1 MNPPVRRAWRGAL
14 LCVVACLALF
24 AGAAAHARAVDIA
37 AVELS
42 RDLFDALT
50 IRIDPAGALTPEAIA
65 SAPGQPL
72 STPRA
77 LRFGYT
83 SNTLWLQLRVR
94 NDSAATQTR
103 WLALGHARLEYVDLY
118 RFDATGRHVQASW
131 TGGAGRPL
139 SARPIAGKESLF
151 PVTLDPG
158 EEAVLVLRIHGR
170 TLTALD
176 ATLWNPIRYR
186 EHEAMQDLRLLVP
199 AGALVAVSIYLLSS
213 ALYRRD
219 TPFVLLALWLCSATA
234 CEFALK
240 GYLIRFVLTGGGEW
254 VIRAPVFFLSLSLTL
269 AAAFIRTF
277 LAAEGISALSKFVR
291 GICLGGLALFLYVPF
306 GDVQLLSIT
315 AIAGVVTLCA
325 IYPFLLVSAW
335 RRRHHNFGIFIL
347 ALSGLWTTVMARTL
361 VMLGILPPSAISDDT
376 LSMVYALGVCC
387 AATLG
392 VVRRN
397 IAEHEDTLRRQ
408 RALLEAQQL
417 EQTRLEAAIAART
430 HALQEATLA
439 ANEANRAKSDF
450 LARVSH
456 DLRAPLTSILGY
468 ADLVIGSGGR
478 QADNG
483 RVIRRSAQHLLGLL
497 NDLIDYARGGS
508 RPDALQA
515 LPIYAASLLE
525 SIAAEGESLARRH
538 HNRFEYRVDCALPA
552 VIEVD
557 EKRLRQ
563 ILINLLDNAAK
574 FTRDGKILFSVHCQ
588 GEHHP
593 DEARPVVFTVED
605 DEPGMAPAELAHI
618 FEPFQRLE
626 ATESH
631 EGLGLGLAIARQWV
645 ECMNGRIEV
654 DSAPGAGTRM
664 HVVLPVRAAS
674 EDALSY
680 AHQTCREDNLPELDG
695 GGRSVWVVE
704 DSHEI
709 RNLLCLELRGQGFNA
724 IPIANGH
731 DALTLLANPATPE
744 PDLVLTDLKM
754 PFVSGEEV
762 LARVGVQWPGLPV
775 VLLTATPDAVA
786 AHAAP
791 AESRARPQ
799 DATPAP
805 AGPADADGP
814 SAQRFAAVLSK
825 PVSLL
830 LLRQTL
836 AELLDLQVLSPAP
849 PSAGQHGAALAYP
862 DAARLAEALTLIRM
876 GAISDLVDWA
886 DALPA
891 DNPAWA
897 DFANHARALAERGEM
912 RQLLRLCEPASDER
926 TPVPATGVDKTVA
939 VPARRTVPEA
949 LPHTDLQ
956 SKAQGRGFPPEATP
970 FP

>member
-1 MNPPVRRAWRGAL
+1 MNPRVRRAWRGAL
-14 LCVVACLALF
+14 LCVVACIALF
-24 AGAAAHARAVDIA
+24 AGAGAHARAVDIA
-37 AVELS
+37 AVEGS

-50 IRIDPAGALTPEAIA
+50 IRIDPAGALTPEAVA
-65 SAPGQPL
+65 RAPGHPL
-72 STPRA
+72 STPRT

-118 RFDATGRHVQASW
+118 RFDATGRHVEASW

-139 SARPIAGKESLF
+139 AARPIAGKESLF
-151 PVTLDPG
+151 PVTLAPG
-158 EEAVLVLRIHGR
+158 AEAVLVLRIHGR
-170 TLTALD
+170 TLIVLD
-176 ATLWNPIRYR
+176 ATLWNPIHYR
-186 EHEAMQDLRLLVP
+186 EHEARQDLRLLVP

-234 CEFALK
+234 CELALK
-240 GYLIRFVLTGGGEW
+240 GYLIRFVLTEGGEW
-254 VIRAPVFFLSLSLTL
+254 VVRAPVFFLSLSLTL

-277 LAAEGISALSKFVR
+277 LADDASSALSKSVR
-291 GICLGGLALFLYVPF
+291 AIGLGGLALFLCTPF
-306 GDVQLLSIT
+306 GDLQLLSI
-315 AIAGVVTLCA
+315 AAVVGVLGLSMA
-325 IYPFLLVSAW
+325 YPFLLVSAW
-335 RRRHHNFGIFIL
+335 RKRHPNLGIFIL
-347 ALSGLWTTVMARTL
+347 AISGLWATVVVRTL
-361 VMLGILPPSAISDDT
+361 VVLGILPPSEVSDVA
-376 LSMVYALGVCC
+376 LSLVYGIGVACT
-387 AATLG
+387 ATLG
-392 VVRRN
+392 VVRRTM
-397 IAEHEDTLRRQ
+397 AQHEDTLRRQ
-408 RALLEAQQL
+408 NALLEAQQL
-417 EQTRLEAAIAART
+417 EQARLEAAITART
-430 HALQEATLA
+430 RALQDATLA

-456 DLRAPLTSILGY
+456 DLRAPLTAILGY
-468 ADLVIGSGGR
+468 ADLIIGSGGR

-508 RPDALQA
+508 RPDALQP

-538 HNRFEYRVDCALPA
+538 HNRFDYRVDCELPA

-574 FTRDGKILFSVHCQ
+574 FTHDGHILFSVHCQ
-588 GEHHP
+588 GEHNP
-593 DEARPVVFTVED
+593 DEPVTVVFTVAD
-605 DEPGMAPAELAHI
+605 DGPGMAPAELEHI
-618 FEPFQRLE
+618 FEPFRRLE

-654 DSAPGAGTRM
+654 DSGPGAGTRM
-664 HVVLPVRAAS
+664 RVALPIRAAS

-680 AHQTCREDNLPELDG
+680 AHQTYREDNLPELDG
-695 GGRSVWVVE
+695 DGRSVWVVE

-731 DALTLLANPATPE
+731 DALTLLANPATPV

-754 PFVSGEEV
+754 PFASGEEV
-762 LARVGVQWPGLPV
+762 LVRVRAQWPALPV

-791 AESRARPQ
+791 AGSRRRTA
-799 DATPAP
+799 DATPSQADAPGADAP
-805 AGPADADGP
+805 A
-814 SAQRFAAVLSK
+814 AQRFSAVLSK

-836 AELLDLQVLSPAP
+836 AELLGLETFSPAP
-849 PSAGQHGAALAYP
+849 APAGEPGGALTYP
-862 DAARLAEALTLIRM
+862 DAARLAEAILLIRM

-891 DNPAWA
+891 ANPTWA
-897 DFANHARALAERGEM
+897 DFANQARALAERGEM
-912 RQLLRLCEPASDER
+912 RQLLRLCEP
-926 TPVPATGVDKTVA
+926 TPDDPPPTA
-939 VPARRTVPEA
+939 V
-949 LPHTDLQ
+949 
-956 SKAQGRGFPPEATP
+956 
-970 FP
+970 